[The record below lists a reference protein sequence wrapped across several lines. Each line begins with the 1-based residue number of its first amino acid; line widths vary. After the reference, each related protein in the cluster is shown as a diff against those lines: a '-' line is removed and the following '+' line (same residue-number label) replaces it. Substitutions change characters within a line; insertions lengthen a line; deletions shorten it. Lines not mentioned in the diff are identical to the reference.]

1 MFWAV
6 FLCLQ
11 WVLFLLMFDAW
22 CSLCIKDERIL
33 CLLHKILWL
42 MFSSPW
48 LFFVKTRSLFQIFS
62 SNVAHFPCYQNSLM
76 ETLLMRGFSLG
87 VVDSIKSWRSTNIV
101 LRKNINVILTFTDNS
116 VKECWWFC
124 CIICGCILELSVSH
138 GCYWTKHINKWS
150 RAEHPRRNC
159 RYNWSSNS
167 WPEIITVKE
176 NLYNVFKCFSN
187 KALKYRAYTHL
198 CNTSS
203 LVTVVETAI

>member
-1 MFWAV
+1 MYYQKLKTSKWTLKTVRLTGLQKPQLKSFSIFFKFVHLCLLLYLQCYNLYLLFMFWAV

-138 GCYWTKHINKWS
+138 GC
-150 RAEHPRRNC
+150 
-159 RYNWSSNS
+159 
-167 WPEIITVKE
+167 
-176 NLYNVFKCFSN
+176 
-187 KALKYRAYTHL
+187 
-198 CNTSS
+198 
-203 LVTVVETAI
+203 

>member
-1 MFWAV
+1 MNDKIRAASQSNNFVTQALYQKLKTSKWTLKTVRLTGLQKLKLKSFSIFFKFVHLCLLLYLQCYNLYLLFMFWAV

-33 CLLHKILWL
+33 CLLHKILWP

-138 GCYWTKHINKWS
+138 GC
-150 RAEHPRRNC
+150 
-159 RYNWSSNS
+159 
-167 WPEIITVKE
+167 
-176 NLYNVFKCFSN
+176 
-187 KALKYRAYTHL
+187 
-198 CNTSS
+198 
-203 LVTVVETAI
+203 